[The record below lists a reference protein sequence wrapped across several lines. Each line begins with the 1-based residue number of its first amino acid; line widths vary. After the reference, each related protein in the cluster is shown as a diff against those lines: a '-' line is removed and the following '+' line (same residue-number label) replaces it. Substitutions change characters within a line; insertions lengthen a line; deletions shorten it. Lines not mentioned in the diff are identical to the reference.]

1 MLELEA
7 VGGVRCQIF
16 GSPECYANYEI
27 CFCCVYTAYFL
38 YTSILSPYFFQR
50 FKEESYN
57 LVDLTPE
64 KCLLWLA
71 SHLFV
76 DIVRW

>member
-7 VGGVRCQIF
+7 VGGVRGQIF

-27 CFCCVYTAYFL
+27 CFYCVYTAYIL
-38 YTSILSPYFFQR
+38 YMSILSPDFFQR

-57 LVDLTPE
+57 LVVLTPG

-71 SHLFV
+71 FHLFV
-76 DIVRW
+76 DIVPW